1 MDTLLEAVLL
11 LDDTLRSHLSAIHID
26 DDPDR
31 PLTARLSISIMV
43 PYGVVTEAGPY
54 TITVD
59 LTDLEEGVTHSSW
72 TRWPTITRPLTAD
85 VSILDQIQ
93 QLQNSGLVG
102 DLDVAT
108 FEPVDG
114 PTLDHPARRWVIK
127 PTVSPLRQTQRR
139 ESMTS
144 NLPHAIAPLWTL
156 PEDQDTAASIHA
168 PALNVFD
175 QWFRQLPADTAFQPP
190 VIARSGQDSIVI
202 IATATGAKYHL
213 PVHGNP
219 RSATWY
225 IARRYHMPDPD

>member
-1 MDTLLEAVLL
+1 MTDPAHPDHTCPTCGVSIDRRAAACRKHRAALFTPDTARAAVEARWEKEKHMDTLLESVLR

-72 TRWPTITRPLTAD
+72 TRWPTITRSLTGD
-85 VSILDQIQ
+85 IPILDQIQ

-108 FEPVDG
+108 FEPTGG
-114 PTLDHPARRWVIK
+114 PTHDHPARRWVIK
-127 PTVSPLRQTQRR
+127 PLR
-139 ESMTS
+139 
-144 NLPHAIAPLWTL
+144 IA
-156 PEDQDTAASIHA
+156 
-168 PALNVFD
+168 
-175 QWFRQLPADTAFQPP
+175 
-190 VIARSGQDSIVI
+190 GQS
-202 IATATGAKYHL
+202 
-213 PVHGNP
+213 
-219 RSATWY
+219 R
-225 IARRYHMPDPD
+225 